1 MPVATSIVMDVVSFA
16 SSRAVS
22 LHVGALKHTMISRRR
37 YSLMLPI
44 QRSTTA
50 EGSVGGV
57 GRRIHDY
64 LEAAGRGTTSKG
76 RCSSRSATTA
86 PAASIRR
93 SSLKAG
99 IVARSVMLRKLAAYR
114 RQNQLD
120 LALQELGRIERT
132 LFMLDWLESPQ
143 LRRRCHAGLTNSEQR
158 HFLAQVICTFK
169 QGRQTRPANKAGLPT
184 AVPRR
189 SSFVPPA
196 STSSSPQSCSGT
208 PPTSPTPSPIS
219 VRLNNRCP
227 MHGSPI
233 HRRSAGGTSA
243 SPAIFRG
250 SGPSRPQ
257 ISAAPSIS
265 ARRESLHDPRLS
277 QSVRP

>member
-1 MPVATSIVMDVVSFA
+1 
-16 SSRAVS
+16 
-22 LHVGALKHTMISRRR
+22 
-37 YSLMLPI
+37 MLPI
-44 QRSTTA
+44 QRSTPA

-57 GRRIHDY
+57 GGASTTTSRR
-64 LEAAGRGTTSKG
+64 LATATTSKG
-76 RCSSRSATTA
+76 RCSGRSATTA

-99 IVARSVMLRKLAAYR
+99 IVAPSVMLRKLAAYR

-132 LFMLDWLESPQ
+132 LFMLDWLESPE
-143 LRRRCHAGLTNSEQR
+143 LRRRCHAGLNKSEQR

-169 QGRQTRPANKAGLPT
+169 QGRM
-184 AVPRR
+184 
-189 SSFVPPA
+189 PPA
-196 STSSSPQSCSGT
+196 STSSSPRSCSGT

-233 HRRSAGGTSA
+233 HRRSAGSTSA
-243 SPAIFRG
+243 SPAISCG
-250 SGPSRPQ
+250 SGPPRPQ